1 LSLDFTGLFLLL
13 IAIWSLFLVKNVFDL
28 IDFKVN
34 ERFYSKLIR
43 ENSKKSSKLKSDLGF
58 KNLIKCHNYGYMCR
72 ISWKE
77 CPICKS
83 YIKKKVVDIR
93 ERRFISLRY
102 FRIFL
107 NIFKKK

>member
-1 LSLDFTGLFLLL
+1 LLL
-13 IAIWSLFLVKNVFDL
+13 IFIWSLFLIKNLFDL

-43 ENSKKSSKLKSDLGF
+43 DNSKKSSKLKSDLGF
-58 KNLIKCHNYGYMCR
+58 KNLIKCHNCGYMCR

-83 YIKKKVVDIR
+83 YIKKR
-93 ERRFISLRY
+93 SSRY
-102 FRIFL
+102 
-107 NIFKKK
+107 